1 MARTFFRGGREGQPE
16 DRHSRVEAES
26 RPRRVSEIKW
36 PPHRR
41 QKLPFRFIPKE
52 SRFSVAILADTNV
65 VAAASGTLDDPDVT
79 GMEIAT
85 ACPNGGSYSSIEIV
99 LGYRHDLAL
108 VVSADGAPHKESER
122 PLYKRPVR
130 AEAAHRR
137 HTPPEQRF
145 HRQLRQRVAFVA
157 YHRSWKHRIKLLA
170 PVSFGFGTFVLSLFL
185 LTSFS
190 AAARNFQSFDQPR
203 RVQSSR
209 PEQTFGRHK
218 RAPRSVQV
226 NIPLPPPRPR
236 DLAGRK
242 EPPRDA
248 APKDALAPALPPG
261 DDPETCAAVLA
272 SENVVAEKIPPIHSG
287 LCGIEHP
294 LMLKAIILADK
305 RHIQFEP
312 PVGMRCR
319 LAGAIAQWITEDVAP
334 IVAASGQ
341 ALAALSA
348 DSANG
353 SEDRACGRT
362 GLLLLPCGR
371 TGLLLLRGT
380 PRRLAGGE
388 GLARPS
394 AARAHHSGAQRHASV
409 TPARGRRSD
418 RDTTAAPERRARSC
432 RLPARPTRL
441 SLGRRDVP

>member
-41 QKLPFRFIPKE
+41 QKLPLRFIPKE

-137 HTPPEQRF
+137 HTPPQQRF
-145 HRQLRQRVAFVA
+145 HRQLRQRIAFVA
-157 YHRSWKHRIKLLA
+157 YHRSWKHRMKLWA

-185 LTSFS
+185 LMSFS

-218 RAPRSVQV
+218 RAPRSVQ
-226 NIPLPPPRPR
+226 
-236 DLAGRK
+236 
-242 EPPRDA
+242 
-248 APKDALAPALPPG
+248 
-261 DDPETCAAVLA
+261 
-272 SENVVAEKIPPIHSG
+272 
-287 LCGIEHP
+287 
-294 LMLKAIILADK
+294 
-305 RHIQFEP
+305 
-312 PVGMRCR
+312 
-319 LAGAIAQWITEDVAP
+319 
-334 IVAASGQ
+334 
-341 ALAALSA
+341 
-348 DSANG
+348 
-353 SEDRACGRT
+353 
-362 GLLLLPCGR
+362 
-371 TGLLLLRGT
+371 
-380 PRRLAGGE
+380 
-388 GLARPS
+388 
-394 AARAHHSGAQRHASV
+394 AH
-409 TPARGRRSD
+409 
-418 RDTTAAPERRARSC
+418 C
-432 RLPARPTRL
+432 RLPARGTSPDAKSHLETPLRRRRWHLHSRL
-441 SLGRRDVP
+441 AMIPKPALPFWRAKMSLPRKSRRSIPAFAGSSIR

>member
-1 MARTFFRGGREGQPE
+1 
-16 DRHSRVEAES
+16 
-26 RPRRVSEIKW
+26 
-36 PPHRR
+36 
-41 QKLPFRFIPKE
+41 
-52 SRFSVAILADTNV
+52 
-65 VAAASGTLDDPDVT
+65 VT

-272 SENVVAEKIPPIHSG
+272 TG

-294 LMLKAIILADK
+294 LMLNAIILADK

-312 PVGMRCR
+312 PWECAAVSPAPSRNGLPRMWHRSWPRQARHSLHSVPIQRTGQKTGPAAGQACSCFVVRRDGSQEAKGSLGPPLLALIIAEPKGMPQGLRHEAGSQIAIPPRHRNVARAPADCQPVRRDYHSGGAMCLSGCR
-319 LAGAIAQWITEDVAP
+319 L
-334 IVAASGQ
+334 
-341 ALAALSA
+341 
-348 DSANG
+348 G
-353 SEDRACGRT
+353 SRR
-362 GLLLLPCGR
+362 PC
-371 TGLLLLRGT
+371 
-380 PRRLAGGE
+380 
-388 GLARPS
+388 
-394 AARAHHSGAQRHASV
+394 
-409 TPARGRRSD
+409 RS
-418 RDTTAAPERRARSC
+418 RRASW
-432 RLPARPTRL
+432 
-441 SLGRRDVP
+441 